1 MYLGWLATGLNVLG
15 LLLLGRRQRIG
26 WLFGVV
32 AELLWIARAMQVG
45 GMQDLMAISTL
56 YCVMATWNYLQWR
69 P

>member
-1 MYLGWLATGLNVLG
+1 MD
-15 LLLLGRRQRIG
+15 
-26 WLFGVV
+26 
-32 AELLWIARAMQVG
+32 VG